1 MTMREGRRRGRR
13 GLWCLDGWDDGW
25 NGMGMDVGPLILYLY
40 VRRMQTVHGMAWHG
54 FGRSSARGRQQ
65 KHHQTERDG
74 EKMEEVEVE
83 MEREP
88 HDFYLSDDHPTTD
101 DGTAFALCT

>member
-13 GLWCLDGWDDGW
+13 GRWCLSGWDDGW

-40 VRRMQTVHGMAWHG
+40 VRRMQTVHGIAWHG

-65 KHHQTERDG
+65 KHNQTERDG
-74 EKMEEVEVE
+74 EKME
-83 MEREP
+83 RRWRK
-88 HDFYLSDDHPTTD
+88 
-101 DGTAFALCT
+101 